1 MSSITD
7 KKIEV
12 IDPLYNQKHLFNI
25 WILNVNNEKIK
36 FAIGEFLMEFTVFL
50 NLE

>member
-1 MSSITD
+1 MFDGNEIFIWNKLSSITD

-25 WILNVNNEKIK
+25 WVFKINK
-36 FAIGEFLMEFTVFL
+36 EEI
-50 NLE
+50 